1 MSFYRDDDE
10 WYPDDDDSFD
20 LDDLPTAR
28 VRADEVGE
36 HGPVWTWRRVL
47 LLILALLM
55 IAALLAYSYSGL
67 FQPPPPTLIP
77 LTRPPLPMI

>member
-1 MSFYRDDDE
+1 MSFYRDDED
-10 WYPDDDDSFD
+10 WYPEVEDSFD
-20 LDDLPTAR
+20 FDDLPPAR
-28 VRADEVGE
+28 VRADEISE
-36 HGPVWTWRRVL
+36 AEPVWTRRRIL

-77 LTRPPLPMI
+77 PTRPPLPMI